1 MTDFALKNIF
11 LSLIP
16 SFSNNYLEHIRP
28 TVCLYFYGLTEFF
41 TTQSMKPCVK
51 KLVIDEVYLIWT
63 DSEESSIKKTLIEL
77 FFKERNDF
85 HPNIKFT
92 YQRSKEKVNFLD
104 VAVSIKDERL
114 SIDLYLNPV
123 DNYQ

>member
-28 TVCLYFYGLTEFF
+28 AVCLYFYGLTEFLI
-41 TTQSMKPCVK
+41 TQSIKPCVRE
-51 KLVIDEVYLIWT
+51 LVIDEVYLIWN
-63 DSEESSIKKTLIEL
+63 DSEKSSIKKTLIEL
-77 FFKERNDF
+77 FFKERNGF

-104 VAVSIKDERL
+104 VAVSIKNERL
-114 SIDLYLNPV
+114 SIDLYPNPV
-123 DNYQ
+123 DSHQ